1 MIDEPLQFIKKNE
14 TDADTSVWK
23 KAILTNEAFLND
35 SYIKEQLRNTQ
46 KGLLNKLAMGK
57 IVVAGQT
64 RYLSRDLLPLLASL
78 LVYLQDIGRFWV
90 RYLNW
95 SRFFLPVGTVEVKD
109 EKTDQMRYIDASDVY
124 GLDYDKSYAF
134 SEVHICQEMSSVC

>member
-1 MIDEPLQFIKKNE
+1 MI
-14 TDADTSVWK
+14 
-23 KAILTNEAFLND
+23 AILKN
-35 SYIKEQLRNTQ
+35 SYGTRK

-78 LVYLQDIGRFWV
+78 LVNSPDIRRFWV

-109 EKTDQMRYIDASDVY
+109 EKTDQNR
-124 GLDYDKSYAF
+124 
-134 SEVHICQEMSSVC
+134 